1 MLMRRTEHTGENDD
15 GDRRLLARIAER
27 DRDALSRFYLEYH
40 GRLFKF
46 VYRLSGSYTI
56 AEELVNDT
64 MMTVWQKADSFR
76 GASKVSTWIFG
87 IAWRQTMRRLS
98 RNKLRIV
105 DFDDLDSL
113 PATDPVNVDR
123 ENWIQR
129 GLQALPADQRTTVIL
144 VFYLGLTYQ
153 ETAEITDCP
162 VNTVKTR
169 MFHARRKL
177 KKLLDTAASPVER
190 YKPASGEKKP
200 APRDNASKVDD

>member
-1 MLMRRTEHTGENDD
+1 MLMRRTEQKGGNDD
-15 GDRRLLARIAER
+15 SERRLLARIAQR
-27 DRDALSRFYLEYH
+27 DRDALSCFYLEYH

-113 PATDPVNVDR
+113 PAAGQVNVDR

-129 GLQALPADQRTTVIL
+129 GLQALPPDQRTTVIL

-153 ETAEITDCP
+153 ETAEVTDCP

-177 KKLLDTAASPVER
+177 KKLLDTAAVPVER
-190 YKPASGEKKP
+190 YRPASGEESP
-200 APRDNASKVDD
+200 APRDNASKADD

>member
-1 MLMRRTEHTGENDD
+1 MLMRRTEHTGGNDD
-15 GDRRLLARIAER
+15 SERRLLARIAVR
-27 DRDALSRFYLEYH
+27 DRDALSRLYLAYH

-98 RNKLRIV
+98 RNKLRFV
-105 DFDDLDSL
+105 DFDDLDTL
-113 PATDPVNVDR
+113 PATGQTNVDR

-129 GLQALPADQRTTVIL
+129 GLQALPPDQRTTVIL
-144 VFYLGLTYQ
+144 VFYLGLTYR

-169 MFHARRKL
+169 MFHARKKL
-177 KKLLDTAASPVER
+177 KKLLDTAAKPVER
-190 YKPASGEKKP
+190 AQSERGDKAL
-200 APRDNASKVDD
+200 AARDIASKADD